1 MNNRPFAVR
10 SCVAPGAGVAHVLVG
25 GDGVLVELALGERGL
40 PYGGTRGAEVVLQEG
55 IDGLKI

>member
-1 MNNRPFAVR
+1 MR

-40 PYGGTRGAEVVLQEG
+40 PYRGARGAEVVLQEG